1 MEKEK
6 GIDLIVMTDG
16 EPGEN
21 AYTTTVTEE
30 EARILESISEPMD
43 EEMKAEA
50 LYEILD
56 TQENNV
62 IPVDTKA

>member
-50 LYEILD
+50 LHEILN
-56 TQENNV
+56 TPENNE
-62 IPVDTKA
+62 